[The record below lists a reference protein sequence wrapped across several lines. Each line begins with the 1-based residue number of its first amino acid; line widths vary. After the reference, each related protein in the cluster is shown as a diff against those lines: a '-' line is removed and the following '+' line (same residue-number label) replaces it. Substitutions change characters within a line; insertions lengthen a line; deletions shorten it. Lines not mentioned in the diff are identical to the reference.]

1 MFPTRTRQ
9 AQTPGHTHT
18 LWVQQA
24 VRSKRLDLKKVL
36 GEENPADLFTK
47 HSLSKER
54 LDKLVGLF
62 DCQFREGRAK
72 SAPALR
78 TGTGSKQIVADADR
92 TTATT
97 GEAVLGMEGPS
108 RCGPCMPHI
117 DLESKKLDIRY
128 PSLEAVEELELEDL
142 TRLEDEALYGAG
154 MKIVQT
160 ILNEMA
166 TSGRTRKATQTSGEQ
181 DGRAISAEV
190 SGQQVETER
199 VFSLR
204 TQGSMG

>member
-1 MFPTRTRQ
+1 M
-9 AQTPGHTHT
+9 
-18 LWVQQA
+18 QQA

-54 LDKLVGLF
+54 LDKLVELF

-78 TGTGSKQIVADADR
+78 TGTGSKQIVAGADR

-108 RCGPCMPHI
+108 
-117 DLESKKLDIRY
+117 
-128 PSLEAVEELELEDL
+128 
-142 TRLEDEALYGAG
+142 
-154 MKIVQT
+154 
-160 ILNEMA
+160 
-166 TSGRTRKATQTSGEQ
+166 
-181 DGRAISAEV
+181 
-190 SGQQVETER
+190 
-199 VFSLR
+199 
-204 TQGSMG
+204 